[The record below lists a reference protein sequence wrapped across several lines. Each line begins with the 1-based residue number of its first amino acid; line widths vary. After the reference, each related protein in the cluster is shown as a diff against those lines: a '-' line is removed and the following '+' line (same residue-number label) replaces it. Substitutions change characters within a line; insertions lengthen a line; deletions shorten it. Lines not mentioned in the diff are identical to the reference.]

1 MKFIIKEEIAEL
13 LRVHPRTV
21 ERWLEKGILQGY
33 KLGKGRTA
41 LWRISQDDFDEFL
54 KEHKN

>member
-1 MKFIIKEEIAEL
+1 MKFIIKEEIAEM

-21 ERWLEKGILQGY
+21 ERWLEKGILHGY